1 MIITYYLIYL
11 LYSSIFIYTLDSSS
25 CVIGDKCLSM
35 VCERMQVKKITAT
48 QNRHIIS
55 THTATLKLTDRE
67 KTTFV
72 FILHYY

>member
-48 QNRHIIS
+48 
-55 THTATLKLTDRE
+55 
-67 KTTFV
+67 
-72 FILHYY
+72 